1 MFICFIFYHLRAKA
15 STDTHLHNQPT
26 RSQQEAMSAGHK
38 NFVVGFRND
47 SDNVNAIMNGG
58 YGKNIMDIM
67 VAINSSGDYE
77 DAKKQKIPCIQNY
90 IYKNMQYIDFLIYLY
105 GHSLVMEDY
114 INRFG
119 PIQYSPILEVDF
131 ATIIIDNIIVIY
143 EAREFPV
150 NTPISLVDS
159 SIQYDSQDI
168 ESDDAS
174 VVDEKHN
181 NYDSYLDDE
190 EELSTSQLISKY
202 DNILMDD
209 DILKILSDN

>member
-1 MFICFIFYHLRAKA
+1 
-15 STDTHLHNQPT
+15 
-26 RSQQEAMSAGHK
+26 MSAGHK

-168 ESDDAS
+168 ETDDAS

>member
-1 MFICFIFYHLRAKA
+1 
-15 STDTHLHNQPT
+15 
-26 RSQQEAMSAGHK
+26 MSAK
-38 NFVVGFRND
+38 NFVVSVNSASDSINISGIMDGGF
-47 SDNVNAIMNGG
+47 
-58 YGKNIMDIM
+58 GKNIMDI
-67 VAINSSGDYE
+67 IISINNSSGNFE
-77 DAKKQKIPCIQNY
+77 EAKKNKISCIQDY
-90 IYKNMQYIDFLIYLY
+90 IYKNMKHIDFLIYLY

>member
-1 MFICFIFYHLRAKA
+1 
-15 STDTHLHNQPT
+15 LHNQPT
-26 RSQQEAMSAGHK
+26 RSQQEANKKPTRSQREANKKPMSASHK

-150 NTPISLVDS
+150 NTPTSLVDS

-168 ESDDAS
+168 ETDDAS

-181 NYDSYLDDE
+181 NYDSYFDDE